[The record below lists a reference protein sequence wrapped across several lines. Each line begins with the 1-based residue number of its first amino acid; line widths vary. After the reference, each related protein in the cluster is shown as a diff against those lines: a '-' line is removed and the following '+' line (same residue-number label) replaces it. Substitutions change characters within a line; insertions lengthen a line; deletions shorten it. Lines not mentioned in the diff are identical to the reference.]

1 MSSISQLYISI
12 SLALACGLALVIAP
26 AEWQIIIGIV
36 LCLSLVGAL
45 QGVARITATA
55 RKVHYM
61 AVECSKG
68 NLEPRLWIRGESGI
82 IVEMTDSINHMVD
95 MMDAFIREAKA
106 AMQSAMA
113 EKYFR
118 KIQLTGM
125 PGGYRQGAQTF
136 NEGLDRIRE
145 NTIRSLSKA
154 VSELDAVAQQG
165 DAQAKQLMSAA
176 DTTNHSI
183 SSVAA
188 AMEEMSATITE
199 IARQV
204 EHASTIS
211 GSTSAKAQ
219 ESSEKISALMQSVQ
233 QINTMTGAI
242 QNIANQ
248 TNLLALNA
256 TIEAARAGDAGK
268 GFAVVAQE
276 VKALADTS
284 AKVTDSIFSNVASVR
299 EQMDMVTQSINEM
312 IALIA
317 NMSEA
322 SLIISSAMTQQ
333 STATQEIARAVSNAS
348 ASSQQVADTAQ
359 QVATQATRTWEVSK
373 NMQAMCA

>member
-1 MSSISQLYISI
+1 MSSIIQLYTSI
-12 SLALACGLALVIAP
+12 SLALLCGLATFFAP
-26 AEWQIIIGIV
+26 AEWQGTIGSL
-36 LCLSLVGAL
+36 LCLSLVFSL
-45 QGVARITATA
+45 HGVSRVAATA
-55 RKVHYM
+55 RKIQAM
-61 AVECSKG
+61 ATQCSKG
-68 NLEPRLWIRGESGI
+68 NLEPRLWIRGEKGTMA
-82 IVEMTDSINHMVD
+82 EMADSINNMVD
-95 MMDAFIREAKA
+95 MIDAFIREAKA

-118 KIQLTGM
+118 KIQLPGM
-125 PGGYRQGAQTF
+125 HGTYRQGAQIF

-145 NTIRSLSKA
+145 NTMRSIRQA
-154 VSELDAVAQQG
+154 VSELDTVAQQG
-165 DAQAKQLMSAA
+165 DTQAKQLMSAA
-176 DTTNHSI
+176 DITSHSI

-188 AMEEMSATITE
+188 AMEEMSATISE

-204 EHASTIS
+204 EHASSIS
-211 GSTSAKAQ
+211 GNTSAKAK
-219 ESSEKISALMQSVQ
+219 ESSEKISALIQSVQ

-242 QNIANQ
+242 QDIASQ

-276 VKALADTS
+276 VKTLADTS
-284 AKVTDSIFSNVASVR
+284 AKVTDSIFANVASVR
-299 EQMDMVTQSINEM
+299 EQMDMVTQAINEM
-312 IALIA
+312 ITLIS

-322 SLIISSAMTQQ
+322 SLVISSAMTEQ

-359 QVATQATRTWEVSK
+359 QVASQASRTWEVSK
-373 NMQAMCA
+373 NMQAMCG